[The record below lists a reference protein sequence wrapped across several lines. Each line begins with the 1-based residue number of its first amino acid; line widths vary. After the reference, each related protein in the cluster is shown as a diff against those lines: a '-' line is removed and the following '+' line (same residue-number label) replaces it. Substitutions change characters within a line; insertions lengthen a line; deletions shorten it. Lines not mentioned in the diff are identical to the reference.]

1 MNKLVLSL
9 LVAISL
15 SLSLSTSQAAR
26 TVDNHLTAQDLQ
38 RFQSVFV
45 SALASNDLQSIYYAV
60 LNIEPTSADE
70 KKQLCQKLNKLHE
83 DSKLNEF
90 EKDFYLVGASR
101 ILKCT
106 EKLPGEQLSK
116 IYAAFKTPA
125 ASSQEIFYRVATHK
139 YLGVQIEEAT
149 VAKIVKNLQELLKK
163 DDTLSNLGYAF
174 SVATE
179 LGPSAAF
186 IADRIEDAIV
196 QADEVDGKLLQFEGG
211 LSITALIINGAFKTA
226 KTFDKA
232 LPVSP
237 EQTVKFASYFLSRRS
252 VQTAKG
258 AHVLIEALK
267 TLSTSSNKIAPIC
280 VQLIGNG
287 QLIADSPRLTVA
299 VVDLLG
305 KPLSPAPQIVFAKIS
320 LKKDNSVLAEK
331 VSFTSKS
338 SDKTT
343 YEADLSSYKPARALY
358 VADISVDSS
367 YTQKLNFKVLG
378 KVKVQQLEIGVGEL
392 DASSAVKKQNVAY
405 PNKLKEQLS
414 ADNTQKVLLK
424 TTLVEESQ
432 ATKPITVHQAFVRF
446 YNKENDEEII
456 YVAEQDSSKAY
467 KFDMD
472 VGARAGDFKYRSGL
486 YEMYLIVGDS
496 SISNSFQWLVA
507 EIEIKFPAN
516 NPVGG
521 AKKQPVRS
529 PLPEIEHQFRV
540 PDKRP
545 SRIVSDVFTG
555 LCLTPLVLLLVFWS
569 KLGINIDNF
578 TFHPSTIGFHLGFG
592 GILVLFTVFWLKLN
606 MFETLRLL
614 IPIAIFTFLCGN
626 RLLRRLYAQRIAKNP
641 SSASSSGAAAT
652 S

>member
-9 LVAISL
+9 LVTIAL
-15 SLSLSTSQAAR
+15 SFTLSTSAAR
-26 TVDNHLTAQDLQ
+26 TVDSHLTSQDLQ
-38 RFQSVFV
+38 RFQSVFT
-45 SALASNDLQSIYYAV
+45 SAFTSTDLQSIYYATV
-60 LNIEPTSADE
+60 NIEPTSAEE
-70 KKQLCQKLNKLHE
+70 KKQLCQKLNHLHQE
-83 DSKLNEF
+83 SKLNDF
-90 EKDFYLVGASR
+90 EKDFYLVGTSKN
-101 ILKCT
+101 LKCS
-106 EKLPGEQLSK
+106 EKLPEQQLSK

-125 ASSQEIFYRVATHK
+125 SSSQEIFYRVATHK
-139 YLGVQIEEAT
+139 YLGVQIDEAT
-149 VAKIVKNLQELLKK
+149 ISKIVKNLQDLLKK
-163 DDTLSNLGYAF
+163 DDTLSSLGYAF
-174 SVATE
+174 SVSSE
-179 LGPSAAF
+179 LGPSASF

-226 KTFDKA
+226 STFNKA
-232 LPVSP
+232 QPISAD
-237 EQTVKFASYFLSRRS
+237 QAVKLSNYFLSRRS

-267 TLSTSSNKIAPIC
+267 TLSSSSSKIAPIC
-280 VQLIGNG
+280 IQLIGSG
-287 QLIADSPRLTVA
+287 QLVADSPQLTVA
-299 VVDLLG
+299 IVDLLG
-305 KPLSPAPQIVFAKIS
+305 KPITPVPQNVFGKIA

-343 YEADLSSYKPARALY
+343 YVADLASYKPARALY
-358 VADISVDSS
+358 VVEISADST

-414 ADNTQKVLLK
+414 ADNTQKILLK

-432 ATKPITVHQAFVRF
+432 ANKPITVHQAFVRF
-446 YNKENDEEII
+446 YNKAEDEEII

-472 VGARAGDFKYRSGL
+472 VGARATDFKYKSGL
-486 YEMYLIVGDS
+486 YEVYLIVGDA

-507 EIEIKFPAN
+507 DIEIKFPAN
-516 NPVGG
+516 ANVGDV
-521 AKKQPVRS
+521 KKQPIRS

-545 SRIVSDVFTG
+545 SRIVSDIFTG
-555 LCLTPLVLLLVFWS
+555 LCLTPLVLLLIFWS
-569 KLGINIDNF
+569 KLGINIGNL
-578 TFHPSTIGFHLGFG
+578 TFHPSTIGFHVGFG
-592 GILVLFTVFWLKLN
+592 GILLLFAVFWLKLN

-626 RLLRRLYAQRIAKNP
+626 RLLRRLYAQRIAKTP
-641 SSASSSGAAAT
+641 TSSSSSTTAAAT